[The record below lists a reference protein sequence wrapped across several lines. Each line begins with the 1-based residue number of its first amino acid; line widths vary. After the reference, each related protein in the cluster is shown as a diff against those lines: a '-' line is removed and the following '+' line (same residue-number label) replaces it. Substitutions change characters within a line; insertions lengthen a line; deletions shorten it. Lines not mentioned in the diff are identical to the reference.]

1 MSKFCLNIDYLDEP
15 KKKKKTDRESSV
27 RKIVSLRIKKRV
39 SINQCI
45 IRKFFFLYSTKYGQ
59 IHIWFKNERL
69 KQSVY
74 SVI

>member
-15 KKKKKTDRESSV
+15 KKKKPDRESSV

-45 IRKFFFLYSTKYGQ
+45 IRKFFFFLYSTKYGQ

>member
-15 KKKKKTDRESSV
+15 KKKKPDRESSV

-59 IHIWFKNERL
+59 IHIWLKNERL

-74 SVI
+74 VI

>member
-15 KKKKKTDRESSV
+15 KIKTDRESSV
-27 RKIVSLRIKKRV
+27 RKIVSPKKRV

-59 IHIWFKNERL
+59 IHIWLKNERL
-69 KQSVY
+69 KQSV
-74 SVI
+74 

>member
-15 KKKKKTDRESSV
+15 KIKTDRESSV

-39 SINQCI
+39 SINVLLENS
-45 IRKFFFLYSTKYGQ
+45 FFYILLN
-59 IHIWFKNERL
+59 IWLKNERL

>member
-15 KKKKKTDRESSV
+15 KKKKPDRESSV

-59 IHIWFKNERL
+59 IHIWLKNERL

-74 SVI
+74 CVI

>member
-15 KKKKKTDRESSV
+15 KKKKPDRESSV

-45 IRKFFFLYSTKYGQ
+45 IRKFFFFYILLNMDKYIYG
-59 IHIWFKNERL
+59 
-69 KQSVY
+69 
-74 SVI
+74 

>member
-15 KKKKKTDRESSV
+15 KKKTQIEKVLSEKSFHQKREF
-27 RKIVSLRIKKRV
+27 L
-39 SINQCI
+39 SINVLLENS
-45 IRKFFFLYSTKYGQ
+45 FFFIYSTKYGQ
-59 IHIWFKNERL
+59 IHIWLKNERL

>member
-15 KKKKKTDRESSV
+15 KKKPDRESSV

-59 IHIWFKNERL
+59 IHIWLKNERL